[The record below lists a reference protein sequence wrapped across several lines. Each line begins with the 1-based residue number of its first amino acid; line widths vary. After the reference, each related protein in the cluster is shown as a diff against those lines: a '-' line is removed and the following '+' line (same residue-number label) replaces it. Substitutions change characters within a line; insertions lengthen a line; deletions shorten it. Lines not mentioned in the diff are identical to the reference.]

1 MPLNELQKE
10 RKGGQL
16 KKRKLNDGSIQV
28 KSVQQT
34 LRQNG
39 KLPFERPKEING
51 KERPDHEE
59 HATNEI
65 VIGVTG
71 QNQKQVNS
79 KNKRNGSSLGDVSK

>member
-28 KSVQQT
+28 KTVQQAPAK
-34 LRQNG
+34 NG
-39 KLPFERPKEING
+39 KLPFERVEEING

-71 QNQKQVNS
+71 
-79 KNKRNGSSLGDVSK
+79 